1 MPNPYQTYKPAKLRL
16 YDIFTIW
23 EKNEVSDLGVTV
35 DSTAIFT
42 NSQIFTEMYSKY
54 SPWYF
59 ITVEPDGA
67 DYFKDLWKAYIAA
80 TGKNLL
86 RAYNALLETY
96 NPIENYNL
104 IEESADGVK
113 RDTDTI
119 TNTPD
124 GTTTTTRETNKYAID
139 SSVGGEPAD
148 VETTTT
154 GFTLRT
160 DTETREHDNTITV
173 DFQGDTL
180 GGYNEGNE
188 HRLARHGNIGV
199 QTAAD
204 IIGGELK
211 LRTVNLLTEY
221 VQAFMNEYC
230 YYVGCEYYDD
240 YSV

>member
-1 MPNPYQTYKPAKLRL
+1 MPNPYETYKPAKLRL
-16 YDIFTIW
+16 FDIFSIW
-23 EKNEVSDLGVTV
+23 EQNEVSDLGVTV
-35 DSTAIFT
+35 DGVAIFT
-42 NSQIFTEMYSKY
+42 NTQIFTEMYSKY

-59 ITVEPDGA
+59 MTVVPNGA
-67 DYFKDLWKAYIAA
+67 DYFKTLWKSYIAA

-104 IEESADGVK
+104 TEESTDGVK
-113 RDTDTI
+113 RDKDTI

-124 GTTTTTRETNKYAID
+124 GTTTTTRETNKFAID
-139 SSVGGEPAD
+139 SAGGGEPSD
-148 VETTTT
+148 IETTTT
-154 GFTLRT
+154 GFTDRE

-173 DFQGDTL
+173 DFNGETM
-180 GGYNEGNE
+180 GGYNEGHE
-188 HRLARHGNIGV
+188 HRLSRHGNIGV
-199 QTAAD
+199 QTASD
-204 IIGGELK
+204 IIGGELR

-230 YYVGCEYYDD
+230 YYVGCEWYED